1 MRKVEDR
8 QSCLSGQTRLSVLHW
23 LIAAVVLIQI
33 FLAIRFYGFLS
44 GDDVEVL
51 SEAMR
56 RAKGLAYQPWDV
68 RNLFVPDFLVAP
80 FVFVGGLLAAAI
92 PFIALTAL
100 TIWLV
105 HRLALKWSGD
115 ESAAL
120 AAALLFALH
129 WIPLGFGS
137 TVYPR
142 TLATACIV
150 AAALIVDRYPFLA
163 GALVGLAFA
172 DRFSEI
178 VFLIPLL
185 ICVAAAFRP
194 PIGGLKPA
202 ATLIFGTIVSIT
214 IVVGIYDW
222 ITWGTPF
229 SSVIKFA
236 RLTLVEPDFA
246 SRVKYQS
253 PLWYLLNIVRWSAPT
268 LLPLL
273 YFARRQARWS
283 FIVVPLI
290 ALSVVKHKELRYLQ
304 AAIPFLAITAGIGFA
319 ILYQRSRKWAMSL
332 LVISL
337 IWDLHGLRYFA
348 HKSMPAV
355 DAARVL
361 SSDPRIKTVAASQ
374 LWAYGGQLYFRSD
387 IGLRELGT
395 PPANLDRLL
404 PGADAAAVYESDL
417 DHPDIVAS
425 LRAHGFAPW
434 RTFRD
439 GPARAVVVF
448 TQSASDTSDRA
459 HR

>member
-1 MRKVEDR
+1 M
-8 QSCLSGQTRLSVLHW
+8 
-23 LIAAVVLIQI
+23 
-33 FLAIRFYGFLS
+33 
-44 GDDVEVL
+44 
-51 SEAMR
+51 
-56 RAKGLAYQPWDV
+56 
-68 RNLFVPDFLVAP
+68 
-80 FVFVGGLLAAAI
+80 
-92 PFIALTAL
+92 
-100 TIWLV
+100 
-105 HRLALKWSGD
+105 
-115 ESAAL
+115 
-120 AAALLFALH
+120 
-129 WIPLGFGS
+129 
-137 TVYPR
+137 
-142 TLATACIV
+142 
-150 AAALIVDRYPFLA
+150 
-163 GALVGLAFA
+163 
-172 DRFSEI
+172 
-178 VFLIPLL
+178 
-185 ICVAAAFRP
+185 
-194 PIGGLKPA
+194 
-202 ATLIFGTIVSIT
+202 
-214 IVVGIYDW
+214 
-222 ITWGTPF
+222 
-229 SSVIKFA
+229 IKFT